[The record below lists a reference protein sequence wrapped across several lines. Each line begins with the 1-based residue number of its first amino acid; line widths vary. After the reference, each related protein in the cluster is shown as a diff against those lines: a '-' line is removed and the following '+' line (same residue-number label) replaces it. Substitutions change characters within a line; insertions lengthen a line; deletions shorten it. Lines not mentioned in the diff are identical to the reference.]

1 MDAMRHPPA
10 GAAVRK
16 AFSVGGCGF
25 SFGGRQPSSARQR
38 SPASIE
44 QTVDENQKA
53 IGTKKQ

>member
-1 MDAMRHPPA
+1 MKAMRHPLARTAA
-10 GAAVRK
+10 GK
-16 AFSVGGCGF
+16 ALSVGGRGF

-38 SPASIE
+38 SHASIE